1 MQHALNKKAECFIA
15 IGVADLESPEDC
27 SVDFEV
33 N

>member
-1 MQHALNKKAECFIA
+1 MQHALNKKAECFVA
-15 IGVADLESPEDC
+15 IGVVALECPEDC